1 MVKKTVDFKDLEV
14 KILSW
19 IIQLGLKCNYN
30 CPYEG
35 GRGRSDC
42 RRGEAHVTMEQGLE
56 QCSLTM
62 EKGAKAKLPA
72 GKGPGNG
79 FSLQSSQR
87 EPAKW
92 AP

>member
-1 MVKKTVDFKDLEV
+1 MVKKTVDFKDPEM

-19 IIQLGLKCNYN
+19 IIQLDLKCNYN
-30 CPYEG
+30 CPNEEG

-42 RRGEAHVTMEQGLE
+42 RRGEAYVTMEQGLE

-72 GKGPGNG
+72 TRR
-79 FSLQSSQR
+79 S
-87 EPAKW
+87 
-92 AP
+92 